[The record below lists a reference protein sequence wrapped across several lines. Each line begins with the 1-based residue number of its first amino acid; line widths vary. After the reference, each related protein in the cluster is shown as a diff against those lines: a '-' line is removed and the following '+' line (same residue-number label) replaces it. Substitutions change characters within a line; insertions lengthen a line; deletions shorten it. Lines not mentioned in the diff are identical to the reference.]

1 VKIGHGPATV
11 NGRRASDGASGC
23 ESGNLPGLV
32 EAGTLREKE
41 CGDWPRYSRE
51 AFLLRERILLLARL
65 SERPRIAPV
74 VDTRPPEHRQECL
87 CHLSRGFLFELV
99 LGFEEAG

>member
-1 VKIGHGPATV
+1 MKIGHGPATV

-51 AFLLRERILLLARL
+51 AFLLLGGIDWGAGGDHGNFSARGVF
-65 SERPRIAPV
+65 A
-74 VDTRPPEHRQECL
+74 
-87 CHLSRGFLFELV
+87 
-99 LGFEEAG
+99 